1 MSKVIVVGSQ
11 WGDEGKGKI
20 VDWLSSEAEVVVRFQ
35 GGHNAGHTLVID
47 KKTYKLSL
55 LPSGVVRG
63 IRSIIGNGVVID
75 INALLEEI
83 KKIKHQNI
91 KINKEVLAISEN
103 ATLILPYHKE
113 LDLAREHFLSGT
125 KIGTTGRGIGPAYED
140 RVGRRAIRICD
151 LFDKELLKERLKN
164 ALLHHNLL
172 RKGLGLQKI
181 ELEKLILNLTK
192 VAKKIKPY
200 ITSIWQELDEHNKN
214 NKKILFEGAQGI
226 MLDIDHGTYPF
237 VTSSNTVSAQAAIG
251 SGMGG
256 IKSCFTLGI
265 TKAYVTRVGEG
276 PFPTE
281 EDNAIGKR
289 IGEIGNEF
297 GTVTGR
303 KRRVGWFDAVMLKQ
317 AVKIGG
323 IEGIALTK
331 LDILDSFEK
340 IKICTSYKVNGKLT
354 NNVPPALNLKTKII
368 PIYEEMDGW
377 LTKTKGIKSWDK
389 LPENAKLYV
398 KKIERLIDIPIIA
411 LSTSPERD
419 DTILFKDP
427 FNIN

>member
-20 VDWLSSEAEVVVRFQ
+20 VDWLSSKADLVVRFQ

-75 INALLEEI
+75 IVALLEEI
-83 KKIKHQNI
+83 KKIRSQGVTIDQH
-91 KINKEVLAISEN
+91 VLTISEN
-103 ATLILPYHKE
+103 ATLILPFHKE
-113 LDLAREHFLSGT
+113 LDLAREQSLSGT

-140 RVGRRAIRICD
+140 RVGRRAIRVCD
-151 LFDKELLKERLKN
+151 LYNNKILNERIKN

-172 RKGLGLQKI
+172 RRGLGMKDVDDEQLISELLKLAKI
-181 ELEKLILNLTK
+181 
-192 VAKKIKPY
+192 IKPFV
-200 ITSIWQELDEHNKN
+200 SNIWKELDQSIKDNKR
-214 NKKILFEGAQGI
+214 ILFEGAQGV
-226 MLDIDHGTYPF
+226 MLDIDHGTYPY
-237 VTSSNTVSAQAAIG
+237 VTSSNTVSSQASIG
-251 SGMGG
+251 TGVGS
-256 IKSCFTLGI
+256 IKSCYTLGI

-281 EDNAIGKR
+281 ENND
-289 IGEIGNEF
+289 IGERLGTIGNEF

-303 KRRVGWFDAVMLKQ
+303 KRRVGWFDAVLLKQ
-317 AVKIGG
+317 SVIISG

-340 IKICTSYKVNGKLT
+340 LKICVSYKINGEIVDVL
-354 NNVPPALNLKTKII
+354 PPTLSSETKII

-377 LTKTKGIKSWDK
+377 LSKTSGTKSWEK

-398 KKIERLIDIPIIA
+398 KRIEKLINIPIIA

-419 DTILFKDP
+419 DTILFEDP
-427 FNIN
+427 FKK